1 MSVLRIDDVQIA
13 SPCSVAWD
21 DMDGD
26 DKVRHCY
33 QCKLNVYNI
42 AAMEHREAVELL
54 GLRDDICIRLFR
66 RKDGTVITRDC
77 PIGLKV
83 MKRYARM
90 GFLIIAGM
98 FTGFSIFCTLYREQ
112 NYVEEMA
119 GKKDLPV
126 YLSPLKVTVVYVMED
141 ISQGSVITPDQVK
154 LVEVSESIVPPEAAN
169 TLSQAVGRVARYGI
183 PEGTIIFLPQ
193 VKEYK
198 RAE

>member
-13 SPCSVAWD
+13 SPCSVTWD

-33 QCKLNVYNI
+33 QCKLNVYNV

-83 MKRYARM
+83 MKRYARILNYRRHVY
-90 GFLIIAGM
+90 GDFYFLHAVQ
-98 FTGFSIFCTLYREQ
+98 TRKLYGVF
-112 NYVEEMA
+112 NW
-119 GKKDLPV
+119 
-126 YLSPLKVTVVYVMED
+126 
-141 ISQGSVITPDQVK
+141 
-154 LVEVSESIVPPEAAN
+154 
-169 TLSQAVGRVARYGI
+169 
-183 PEGTIIFLPQ
+183 
-193 VKEYK
+193 K
-198 RAE
+198 RLNWKICK